1 MTTMATRRAW
11 KGPAFLSYGFRP
23 FFFGAA
29 VLAAALI
36 ALWVPWFLG
45 AIRIPSAFSPVDWH
59 IHELLF
65 GYVPAVIA
73 GFLLTAVPNWTGR
86 LPVVGWPLAMLFAL
100 WIAGRALV
108 AFSGGVDPLVLALGA
123 LAFPVALAA
132 VVAREIVAGKNWR
145 NLKVLAVITLIT
157 LAQAIFH
164 YEVWRF
170 GKAGVGYRLGI
181 AATVMLIALIGGRI
195 VPSFTR
201 NWIKRENPGRE
212 PAEFGVFDMVC
223 MALGGV
229 ALAGWVASPEQAMLR
244 FGIGLLLALA
254 GIAHL
259 QRLVRWAPDRTLGEA
274 LVAVLHVA
282 YAFIP
287 AGFILAGLALLTDRG
302 GLETAAVHAWTSG
315 GIGLMTM
322 AVMTRATRGHSG
334 QPLVASAGTV
344 VVYAAIFAAALARI
358 VVALVPQLTLV
369 LLPLAGAA
377 WVVGFAG
384 FAGLYSRMLL
394 RR

>member
-11 KGPAFLSYGFRP
+11 RGPAFLSYGFRP

-29 VLAAALI
+29 VLAALLI

-45 AIRIPSAFSPVDWH
+45 AIHVPSAFSPVDWH

-86 LPVVGWPLAMLFAL
+86 LPVVGRPLAVLFAL
-100 WIAGRALV
+100 WIAGRVLV
-108 AFSGGVDPLVLALGA
+108 AFSGGLDPLLLALGA
-123 LAFPVALAA
+123 LAFPVVLAA
-132 VVAREIVAGKNWR
+132 VIAREIMAGKNWR
-145 NLKVLAVITLIT
+145 NLKVLAVIALIT
-157 LAQAIFH
+157 LAQAVFH

-170 GKAGVGYRLGI
+170 GKAVFGYRLGI
-181 AATVMLIALIGGRI
+181 AAIMVLITLIGGRI

-212 PAEFGVFDMVC
+212 PAEFGVFDQLC
-223 MALGGV
+223 MALAIA
-229 ALAGWVASPEQAMLR
+229 ALAGWTVSPEQAMLR
-244 FGIGLLLALA
+244 FGLGLLLVLA

-259 QRLVRWAPDRTLGEA
+259 QRLARWAPDRTLREP
-274 LVAVLHVA
+274 LVAVLHFA
-282 YAFIP
+282 YLFIP
-287 AGFILAGLALLTDRG
+287 AGFVLAGLALLTDRAG
-302 GLETAAVHAWTSG
+302 FETAAIHAWTSG

-344 VVYAAIFAAALARI
+344 AVYTAIFVAALARI
-358 VVALVPQLTLV
+358 AVALAPHLTMV

-377 WVVGFAG
+377 WVAGFAG